1 MGGDGIEIE
10 GCNGK
15 RRYHLCFFAGG
26 YDGAIA
32 VAGEGAR
39 RYRGSGHGAAH
50 GKALGLQAFANP
62 LEQRLLATEQMGSA
76 RHIQQKPTRAIE
88 CYIGREA
95 VAPVGNPCEQF
106 QIIGFVRRHD
116 LEGRQHGARI
126 GKRLANG
133 KAQRG
138 GLAVHRGEAQRIVNL
153 CHNHQ
158 RRRLVGWFRGLPLA
172 APLQPVGRKARK
184 PQRHDPLA

>member
-1 MGGDGIEIE
+1 MAPRTAKPWACRLSRI
-10 GCNGK
+10 
-15 RRYHLCFFAGG
+15 RLSSA
-26 YDGAIA
+26 
-32 VAGEGAR
+32 
-39 RYRGSGHGAAH
+39 
-50 GKALGLQAFANP
+50 
-62 LEQRLLATEQMGSA
+62 LLATEQMSSA

-88 CYIGREA
+88 RYIGREA
-95 VAPVGNPCEQF
+95 VAPVGDPREQF
-106 QIIGFVRRHD
+106 QIIGFIRRYD

-133 KAQRG
+133 KTQRG

-158 RRRLVGWFRGLPLA
+158 RRRIVGRFRGPSLA